1 MTEQQKKLHELTV
14 RRRDVIEEAT
24 RLQKELQ
31 QKSELLMRIEG
42 AIEAFAMLD
51 IKLPEEGEAE
61 QAWPNHQDLLY

>member
-31 QKSELLMRIEG
+31 QRSELLMRLEG
-42 AIEAFAMLD
+42 ALEAFAMLD
-51 IKLPEEGEAE
+51 IKLPEEGVEG
-61 QAWPNHQDLLY
+61 

>member
-61 QAWPNHQDLLY
+61 QA